1 MAKKKKDGRGRKAI
15 FTDEQK
21 RVLERLIK
29 AALKARLKGVVRGL

>member
-1 MAKKKKDGRGRKAI
+1 MAKKGKRGRKAI

-29 AALKARLKGVVRGL
+29 AALKAQVKRVVKGL